1 MPREMHRFH
10 LHTLDE
16 VDFAQRIW
24 GAAGVRAILAVPGP
38 QTRLPQAAAQP
49 AASPS
54 ATRRLCLGLAPPRAT
69 GGRALNRP
77 SRYAAR

>member
-1 MPREMHRFH
+1 MPREMHPFH

-38 QTRLPQAAAQP
+38 ETRLPQAAAQP
-49 AASPS
+49 AAPPS
-54 ATRRLCLGLAPPRAT
+54 ATRRAREPRVGFVWGWLRRAPRAAV
-69 GGRALNRP
+69 R
-77 SRYAAR
+77 